1 MIVLRVYELDNML
14 SSIPLELED
23 DKCYCE
29 HNINGADTL
38 TFEIQRKHDKHIYI
52 FEEVKVEAFGNRF
65 VIKQIDEHSD
75 FSTVNCTLDLDDWKA
90 NLNKNFRMV
99 NATIDDVLTALIPT
113 GWSKYYGVGVDLAKR
128 TTVEYQ
134 EGEPFDAATSYSIL
148 DYVAEAYSVVFNF
161 NAITKSITAINTKS
175 YTSSGEFF
183 MENLNMTDLGYNG
196 DSTEFITRV
205 YAYGKDGMTFADIN
219 DGKEYVENTQ
229 YSNKVIIYA
238 VSDERYTVKENLKE
252 FAQSILD
259 ANCIPQRSYTCNI
272 KNFDGDIWLYKV
284 VTIIDQKRK
293 LRVEHQCV
301 TYREYNDHN
310 LDIITLSS
318 QTPTIESIVKENAEK
333 AANIIESQRP
343 MITRVVQQEVEAAT
357 AFITGSRG
365 GYFKWVYDDDGLP
378 IELLNLGDSKDINTA
393 QKVWRWNNGGLGHSN
408 NGYNG
413 PFDIALTENGE
424 INATMITVGIL
435 TAELIKAGI
444 LSDVAG
450 NNWWNLETGEIS
462 LSSTAQFGDY
472 TGESLKQEFNN
483 QNELIAETQENT
495 NEMKRYINI
504 NPQVPSVSIG
514 TSEDTYVEIGSES
527 MDFIS
532 GGNRTVQVTN
542 KDATIPTVNSTT
554 LNMVV
559 IDAESGSMV
568 GNLFWEARL
577 NGHLSLKVRG

>member
-23 DKCYCE
+23 DKCYCD
-29 HNINGADTL
+29 HNANGADTL
-38 TFEIQRKHDKHIYI
+38 TFEIQRKHEKHKYI

-75 FSTVNCTLDLDDWKA
+75 FSTITCTLDLDDWKA
-90 NLNKNFRMV
+90 KLNKNFRMV
-99 NATIDDVLTALIPT
+99 NSTIDDVLTELIPV
-113 GWSKYYGVGVDLAKR
+113 GWHKYYGVGVDLAKR

-134 EGEPFDAATSYSIL
+134 EGEPFDAATSYTIL

-183 MENLNMTDLGYNG
+183 MEDLNMTDLGYNG

-259 ANCIPQRSYTCNI
+259 ANCVPQRSYTCNI
-272 KNFDGDIWLYKV
+272 KNFAGDIWLYKV

-293 LRVEHQCV
+293 LRVDHQCV

-310 LDIITLSS
+310 LDMITLSS
-318 QTPTIESIVKENAEK
+318 QAPTIESIVRENAEK
-333 AANIIESQRP
+333 AANIIETQKP
-343 MITRVVQQEVEAAT
+343 MITRVVQQEIETAT
-357 AFITGSRG
+357 AIITGNRG
-365 GYFKWVYDDDGLP
+365 GYFKWIFDDDGLP
-378 IELLNLGDSKDINTA
+378 IELLNLGDSKDIDTA
-393 QKVWRWNNGGLGHSN
+393 QKVWRWNHGGLGHSN

-424 INATMITVGIL
+424 INASMIAVGIL
-435 TAELIKAGI
+435 NAELIKAGI
-444 LSDVAG
+444 ISDVGG
-450 NNWWNLETGEIS
+450 NNWWDLETGEIS
-462 LSSTAQFGDY
+462 LSGSASIGGY
-472 TGESLKQEFNN
+472 TGDNIRQTFEEQAEGISEAQESA
-483 QNELIAETQENT
+483 NEVH
-495 NEMKRYINI
+495 RYINI
-504 NPQVPSVSIG
+504 NPNVPSISIG
-514 TSEDTYVEIGSES
+514 TSADTYVEVGSEE
-527 MDFIS
+527 MDFVS
-532 GGNRTVQVTN
+532 GGNANVKVTN
-542 KDATIPTVNSTT
+542 KDASIPIINVAT
-554 LNMVV
+554 LNMQSTDATTGEV
-559 IDAESGSMV
+559 I
-568 GNLFWEARL
+568 GNMFWVARL